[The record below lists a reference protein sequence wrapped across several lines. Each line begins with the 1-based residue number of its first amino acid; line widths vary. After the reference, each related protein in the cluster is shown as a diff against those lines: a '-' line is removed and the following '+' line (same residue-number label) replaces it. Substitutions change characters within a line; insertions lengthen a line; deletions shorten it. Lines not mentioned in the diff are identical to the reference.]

1 MSHTEPKT
9 RQEKKGNKYKE
20 PYNNKSLR
28 IQEELRNAKQSKSN
42 EKTNEKTNQKTNRK
56 NKKK

>member
-9 RQEKKGNKYKE
+9 RQEKKGNKYKD

-28 IQEELRNAKQSKSN
+28 IQEELRNAKQSKFN
-42 EKTNEKTNQKTNRK
+42 EKTNEKTNEETKRK
-56 NKKK
+56 K

>member
-1 MSHTEPKT
+1 MSHNEPKT

-28 IQEELRNAKQSKSN
+28 IQEELRKSKSN
-42 EKTNEKTNQKTNRK
+42 EKTKEKTNEKLSK